1 MTTKQIKIEIEKLLD
16 TIPDTVLQDL
26 LDFLK
31 QAQQQTSDKLEL
43 SSYLKKILTEDKQ
56 LLEKLAAN

>member
-1 MTTKQIKIEIEKLLD
+1 MTTKQIKNEIEKLLD
-16 TIPDTVLQDL
+16 NVPDDVLQDL

-31 QAQQQTSDKLEL
+31 QAQKQTSDQLEL

-56 LLEKLAAN
+56 LLEKLAK

>member
-16 TIPDTVLQDL
+16 TVPDTVLQDL

>member
-56 LLEKLAAN
+56 LLEKT